1 MELSNYERMLA
12 LADEVFATKH
22 DPNQLDVNEEVIEQL
37 LAIHPSAVAE
47 DADENG
53 PIAWLILIPT
63 CLDLME
69 QFLKKEIT
77 ERELFERTKSVK
89 SFEAI
94 YMCSALVLEEH
105 RRKGISKKLA
115 LNAIAKM
122 RSEHEIKALFIW
134 AFTDEGDKASEEIA
148 RLEGLPLNRR
158 EV

>member
-1 MELSNYERMLA
+1 MEQSHYERMLA

-22 DPNQLDVNEEVIEQL
+22 DPNQLDVDEEVIEQL
-37 LAIHPSAVAE
+37 LAIHPYSVSE
-47 DADENG
+47 EADENG

-63 CLDLME
+63 SLHLME
-69 QFLKKEIT
+69 LFLKKEIT
-77 ERELFERTKSVK
+77 ERELFEQTKLMR

-94 YMCSALVLEEH
+94 YMCSALVLEEY
-105 RRKGISKKLA
+105 RRKGISKKLS

-122 RSEHEIKALFIW
+122 RSEHAIKALFIW

-148 RLEGLPLNRR
+148 RLEGLPLYRR